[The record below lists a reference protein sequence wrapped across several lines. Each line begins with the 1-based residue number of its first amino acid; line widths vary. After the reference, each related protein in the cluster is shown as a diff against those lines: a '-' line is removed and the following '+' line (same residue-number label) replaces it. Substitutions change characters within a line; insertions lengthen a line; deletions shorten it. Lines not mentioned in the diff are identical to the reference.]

1 MSGIRLDRICK
12 TFGAQQVIDDVSVEV
27 ALHEFVTLL
36 GPSGC
41 GKSTLLN
48 IAAGLERP
56 TDGRV
61 LIGGRNVTDLSARER
76 NVAMVFQSYALYPHM
91 TVAQNLAFPLRIQR
105 LPRAEIAQRVRAI
118 AETIELGDLLNRKPA
133 QLSGGQRQRVA
144 IGRAIIRS
152 PSICLLDEP
161 LSNIDAALRVRMRGE
176 LKLLFGKM
184 GTTIM
189 FVTHDQVEA
198 MTLSDRIIVL
208 NGGRVQQQGAPLEIY
223 RNPANVFVARFIGSP
238 QMNIL
243 SAEIDDGGVV
253 RARSLALPLS
263 AYAGRTGPV
272 QLGLRPEDIQL
283 GRFENCTSVPA
294 TVKLVEHLGHGA
306 IVHYTIED
314 LPPITGLET
323 RDTNIRAGWR
333 GNVHINLDGV
343 KLFDA
348 VTGLALPDPVRS
360 SGHRNVEA
368 VG

>member
-1 MSGIRLDRICK
+1 MSGIRLDRISK
-12 TFGAQQVIDDVSVEV
+12 TFGAQRVIDDVSVEV
-27 ALHEFVTLL
+27 APHEFVTLL

-61 LIGGRNVTDLSARER
+61 LIGGRNVTDMSARER

-91 TVAQNLAFPLRIQR
+91 SVAQNLAFPLRIQR
-105 LPRAEIAQRVRAI
+105 LPRAEIDRRVKAI
-118 AETIELGDLLNRKPA
+118 AETIELGALLDRKPA

-161 LSNIDAALRVRMRGE
+161 LSNIDAALRVRMRSE
-176 LKLLFGKM
+176 LKLLFNKM

-208 NGGRVQQQGAPLEIY
+208 HGGKVQQQGTPLEIY
-223 RNPANVFVARFIGSP
+223 RNPANAFVARFIGSP

-243 SAEIDDGGVV
+243 PAIIDTSAVV
-253 RARSLALPLS
+253 RAQALALPLTR
-263 AYAGRTGPV
+263 YAGAAGPV
-272 QLGLRPEDIQL
+272 QLGLRPEDVQL
-283 GRFENCTSVPA
+283 GRFENCASVHA
-294 TVKLVEHLGHGA
+294 TVTLVEHLGHGA
-306 IVHYTIED
+306 IVHYTIEG
-314 LPPITGLET
+314 LPPIIGLET
-323 RDTNIRAGWR
+323 RDSSIRAGWR
-333 GNVHINLDGV
+333 GNIHINLDGV

-348 VTGLALPDPVRS
+348 ASGLALRGPQRAAGPDLEVI
-360 SGHRNVEA
+360 G
-368 VG
+368 

>member
-1 MSGIRLDRICK
+1 
-12 TFGAQQVIDDVSVEV
+12 VSVSV
-27 ALHEFVTLL
+27 APHEFVTLL

-61 LIGGRNVTDLSARER
+61 LIGGRNVTDLSARDR

-105 LPRAEIAQRVRAI
+105 LPRTEISQRVRAV
-118 AETIELGDLLNRKPA
+118 AETIELGGLLDRKPA

-152 PSICLLDEP
+152 PAICLLDEP

-176 LKLLFGKM
+176 LKLLFNKM

-208 NGGRVQQQGAPLEIY
+208 NGGKVQQQGTPLEIY

-238 QMNIL
+238 HMNIL
-243 SAEIDDGGVV
+243 QAQLDSGVV
-253 RARSLALPLS
+253 SVAGLRLPLS
-263 AYAGRTGPV
+263 GHAGRSGAV
-272 QLGLRPEDIQL
+272 QLGLRPEDVQL
-283 GRFENCTSVPA
+283 GRFEKCVSVPA
-294 TVKLVEHLGHGA
+294 QVKLVEHLGHGA
-306 IVHYTIED
+306 IVHYALDD
-314 LPPITGLET
+314 LPPIVGLET
-323 RDTNIRAGWR
+323 RDTDIRAGWQ
-333 GNVHINLDGV
+333 GNIHINLDGI

-348 VTGLALPDPVRS
+348 VTGLAWPDRK
-360 SGHRNVEA
+360 GMA
-368 VG
+368 